1 LNIHSTK
8 DYKYILGQR
17 VDYTTYRN
25 AVDRII
31 QYSNNKKSSYIC
43 ASNVHMVMESYDNK
57 KFQNI
62 VNTANIVT
70 PDGMPLV
77 WTLKLLG
84 VKNAER
90 VYGPKLMIELLK
102 VCALKNIPIGLY
114 GGTKEVLDR
123 LTIKLP
129 KEYRGLLISYAYSPP
144 FRKLSKDETKEVILN
159 INMSKCKIVFIG
171 LGCPK
176 QEIWMYENSP
186 YLSMP
191 LIGVGASFDFLANS
205 KRQAPLFLQNKGL
218 EWLFRLFTEPRRLF
232 YRYFYHNPRFIC
244 YVFKQFVNDKY
255 KYN

>member
-1 LNIHSTK
+1 MNINSTK

-17 VDYTTYRN
+17 VDYTTYRK
-25 AVDRII
+25 AADRII
-31 QYSNNKKSSYIC
+31 QYSNRKKSSYIC
-43 ASNVHMVMESYDNK
+43 VSNVHMVMESYDNK

-62 VNTANIVT
+62 VNAANIVT

-114 GGTKEVLDR
+114 GGTKEVLDE

-129 KEYRGLLISYAYSPP
+129 KEHKGLLISYAYSPP
-144 FRKLSKDETKEVILN
+144 FRKLSKDESKEVISK

-176 QEIWMYENSP
+176 QEIWMYEHSS

-205 KRQAPLFLQNKGL
+205 KRQAPLFLQNIGL
-218 EWLFRLFTEPRRLF
+218 EWLFRLFTEPKRLF

-244 YVFKQFVNDKY
+244 YVFKQLMNDKY
-255 KYN
+255 NYN

>member
-1 LNIHSTK
+1 
-8 DYKYILGQR
+8 
-17 VDYTTYRN
+17 
-25 AVDRII
+25 
-31 QYSNNKKSSYIC
+31 
-43 ASNVHMVMESYDNK
+43 MVMESYDNK

-62 VNTANIVT
+62 VNAANIVT

-114 GGTKEVLDR
+114 GGTKEVLDE

-129 KEYRGLLISYAYSPP
+129 KEHKGLLISYAYSPP
-144 FRKLSKDETKEVILN
+144 FRKLSKDESKEVISK

-176 QEIWMYENSP
+176 QEIWMYEHSS

-205 KRQAPLFLQNKGL
+205 KRQAPLFLQNIGL
-218 EWLFRLFTEPRRLF
+218 EWLFRLFTEPKRLF

-244 YVFKQFVNDKY
+244 YVFKQLMNDKY
-255 KYN
+255 NYN

>member
-1 LNIHSTK
+1 LNINSTK

-17 VDYTTYRN
+17 VDYTTYRK
-25 AVDRII
+25 AADRII
-31 QYSNNKKSSYIC
+31 QYSNRKKSSYIC
-43 ASNVHMVMESYDNK
+43 VSNVHMVMESYDNK

-62 VNTANIVT
+62 VNAANIVT

-114 GGTKEVLDR
+114 GGTKEVLDE

-129 KEYRGLLISYAYSPP
+129 KEHKGLLISYAYSPP
-144 FRKLSKDETKEVILN
+144 FRKLSKDESKEVISK

-176 QEIWMYENSP
+176 QEIWMYEHSS

-205 KRQAPLFLQNKGL
+205 KRQAPLFLQNIGL
-218 EWLFRLFTEPRRLF
+218 EWLFRLFTEPKRLF

-244 YVFKQFVNDKY
+244 YVFKQLMNDKY
-255 KYN
+255 NYN